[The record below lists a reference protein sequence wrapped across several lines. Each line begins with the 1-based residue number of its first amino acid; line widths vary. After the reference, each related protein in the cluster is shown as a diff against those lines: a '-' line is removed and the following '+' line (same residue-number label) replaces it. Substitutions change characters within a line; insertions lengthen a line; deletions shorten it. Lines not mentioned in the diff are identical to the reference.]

1 MKLTA
6 PVPGGPCW
14 IELSTSDVPAAKS
27 FYTALFGWRCETDPR
42 EEAGG
47 YTMARLGDARVAAL
61 SPVYQPGQPP
71 AWTVSFAAEDTDAVA
86 EKAKAAGGTLLVGP
100 MDVFEEGRFAVLAD
114 PSGAVFS
121 LWQGR
126 AFAGAD
132 LFNEP
137 GALGWTEL
145 ATRDRDTALT
155 FYDDVFG
162 WSVTPS
168 DTYPQWGV
176 DGADFGGL
184 LAMEGN
190 IPPEVPPHWLPYI
203 AVSDVDATAAT
214 AQSGGGDLLMPPTDI
229 AHGRRIAVVRDPQG
243 AAFGIHRAGDE
254 GQDPPR

>member
-47 YTMARLGDARVAAL
+47 YTMAHLGDDRVAAL
-61 SPVYQPGQPP
+61 SPVYRPGQPP
-71 AWTVSFAAEDTDAVA
+71 AWTVSFAVEDADAVT
-86 EKAKAAGGTLLVGP
+86 EKAKAAGGSLLVGP

-132 LFNEP
+132 LFNAP
-137 GALGWTEL
+137 GALGWIEL
-145 ATRDRDTALT
+145 AARESAPALA
-155 FYDDVFG
+155 FYTGVFG
-162 WSVTPS
+162 WTVTAS
-168 DTYPQWGV
+168 ETYPQWGV
-176 DGADFGGL
+176 GGEDFGGL
-184 LAMEGN
+184 LTMDEN

-203 AVSDVDATAAT
+203 AVADVDATAAT

-229 AHGRRIAVVRDPQG
+229 AHSRSIAVVRDPQG
-243 AAFGIHRAGDE
+243 AVFGIYRAGDE
-254 GQDPPR
+254 G

>member
-1 MKLTA
+1 MKLMA

-27 FYTALFGWRCETDPR
+27 FYGTLFGWRCETDPR

-47 YTMARLGDARVAAL
+47 YTMAHLGDARVAAL

-71 AWTVSFAAEDTDAVA
+71 AWTVSFATGDADSSARKVT
-86 EKAKAAGGTLLVGP
+86 AAGGSLLVGP
-100 MDVFEEGRFAVLAD
+100 MDIFDQGRFAVVAD

-145 ATRDRDTALT
+145 VTREAGPALT
-155 FYDDVFG
+155 FYPAVLG
-162 WSVTPS
+162 WTVSAS
-168 DTYPQWGV
+168 DTYPQWGI
-176 DGADFGGL
+176 DGADFGGVL
-184 LAMEGN
+184 TMDEKF
-190 IPPEVPPHWLPYI
+190 PPEVPPHWVPYFVV
-203 AVSDVDATAAT
+203 ADVDAAAQK
-214 AQSGGGDLLMPPTDI
+214 AKGAGGDLLMPPTSI
-229 AHGRRIAVVRDPQG
+229 PQGPRIAVVRDPQG
-243 AAFGIHRAGDE
+243 AVFGVHRTAG
-254 GQDPPR
+254 